1 MKESEI
7 QEYVNEVKQNKDSIK
22 NMPQEFILEALKRR
36 KEFNFKLAQ
45 INDLEKAL
53 DIASIKIIIKG
64 NDYFGY
70 EKSDLLR
77 FVVEK
82 KDIDFINE
90 MLPIMFNGDKKAGAQ
105 QLTKAIV
112 GCLHYEKDKGD
123 ILRLFIENRDE
134 YGFSSN
140 EMKDLIAET
149 EDEEYIISCM
159 EQSEKYGIDE
169 QAITALVAH
178 VDYPEYVKGKYE
190 KEILESYDGSSK
202 INLPKEMTIGVEIES
217 EGPVSA
223 KLANDYYVEDLI
235 EGLDDWKMDE
245 DGSLEEEIDY
255 YTNEV
260 NGIEF
265 ISPILRSDGD
275 SEQPIYQVCTFLN
288 YCRQRA
294 NENTGGHIH
303 IGADYLTNINAYKN
317 LIEIWANSEKILYTI
332 ANKEGEAPR
341 EVEEYAAPFS
351 KKIEDAIENGLEEE
365 NLEQFINKVKE
376 IQGERYSSINFQNL
390 GDEKK
395 NTIEFRLCNGTI
407 DPKTWI
413 ENINLFG
420 GIVVASQELSVIQEK
435 KNNGQTITE
444 EEQKKL
450 IAFEKITTLDN
461 REANE
466 EDKLKALLELA
477 INKDEQ
483 GIYFNRYST
492 NKELIKGRKIVEDV
506 GIIKI
511 SRKQIG
517 KLAFTGQE
525 QITGVDYQQAEQII
539 ENDLLKDAKEN
550 DAHIISE

>member
-7 QEYVNEVKQNKDSIK
+7 QEYVNEVKQNKDSKK

-36 KEFNFKLAQ
+36 KEFNFKWAQ

-53 DIASIKIIIKG
+53 DIASIKIIIEG
-64 NDYFGY
+64 NDNFGY

-82 KDIDFINE
+82 KDFDFINE

-134 YGFSSN
+134 YGFSSD

-149 EDEEYIISCM
+149 EDEEYIIGCM
-159 EQSEKYGIDE
+159 EQPEKYGMDE
-169 QAITALVAH
+169 DTITSLIEH
-178 VDYPEYVKGKYE
+178 VDYPGYIKEKY
-190 KEILESYDGSSK
+190 KNEIMQSYDGSSK
-202 INLPKEMTIGVEIES
+202 ISLPKKITIGVEIES

-223 KLANDYYVEDLI
+223 KLANDYYMEDLI
-235 EGLDDWKMDE
+235 EGLDDWKIDE
-245 DGSLEEEIDY
+245 DGSLEDEIDY

-260 NGIEF
+260 NGIEC
-265 ISPILRSDGD
+265 ISPILRSGED
-275 SEQPIYQVCTFLN
+275 SEQQIFQVCTFLN
-288 YCRQRA
+288 YCRQSA

-317 LIEIWANSEKILYTI
+317 LIEIWANSETILYTI

-351 KKIEDAIENGLEEE
+351 KKMEEAIENGFEEE
-365 NLEQFINKVKE
+365 KLEQFISKIKE
-376 IQGERYSSINFQNL
+376 IQGERYSSINFQNV

-407 DPKTWI
+407 DPKTWV

-420 GIVVASQELSVIQEK
+420 GLIVASQELSIIQEK
-435 KNNGQTITE
+435 KNSGQEISKE
-444 EEQKKL
+444 ERKKL
-450 IAFEKITTLDN
+450 NAFEKITSLEN
-461 REANE
+461 KEENEA
-466 EDKLKALLELA
+466 DKLKALLDLT

-483 GIYFNRYST
+483 DIYFSRYAT
-492 NKELIKGRKIVEDV
+492 NKELIKDRKIVEDV

-525 QITGVDYQQAEQII
+525 QITGVDYQQAQQII
-539 ENDLLKDAKEN
+539 ENDFLRDVKEN
-550 DAHIISE
+550 DAPIISE